1 MKKTSTYSTQT
12 FTESKIRPSSLANIE
27 ELEQPL
33 QMYQINRILYSNQK
47 KKKNPQLY
55 ATMPMNPSDLMV
67 SEISQ
72 TQTIHS
78 LSPLI

>member
-33 QMYQINRILYSNQK
+33 QKYQINRILYSNQK
-47 KKKNPQLY
+47 KKKP
-55 ATMPMNPSDLMV
+55 T
-67 SEISQ
+67 
-72 TQTIHS
+72 TICNNANE
-78 LSPLI
+78 PLRSNGE

>member
-47 KKKNPQLY
+47 KKNPQLY

>member
-47 KKKNPQLY
+47 KKKTHNYMQ
-55 ATMPMNPSDLMV
+55 
-67 SEISQ
+67 Q
-72 TQTIHS
+72 CQ
-78 LSPLI
+78 